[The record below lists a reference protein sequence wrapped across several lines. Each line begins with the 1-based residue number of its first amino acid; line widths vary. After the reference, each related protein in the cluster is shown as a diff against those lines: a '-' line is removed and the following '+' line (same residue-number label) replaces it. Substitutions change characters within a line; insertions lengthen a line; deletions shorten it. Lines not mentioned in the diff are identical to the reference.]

1 MGCKASKED
10 AVVQLR
16 DVEYPKSGGKENKK
30 GSQKEVSYTTPTLNQ
45 DSDSDW
51 GELVNEI
58 DATEPLKNSKRRRLS
73 ISTVN
78 GPMEI
83 AEPSGATAERRYS
96 TTKIP
101 KNRRATVEE
110 AMTNLEIPGM
120 TGKKTEVRLTEAAK
134 LLQDGRAYCQISD
147 GDDIRALFP
156 NSSLFGVFGELTE
169 VTQQSGFDNKS
180 HQHIGHMPKG
190 LLLEDIG
197 VGYTCRKGLKPESPN
212 QDDFFV
218 LRVDDW
224 SMYGVFDGHGPY
236 GHAVSAFVHRTLPF
250 LIVTDPDFSTDL
262 HTCLKRS
269 FHTCNHLI
277 GLASEELE
285 RISSPEDE
293 KYWDC
298 LLSGT
303 TCTIV
308 VARENE
314 LTIAHVGDSR
324 VIAGVDHGGK
334 KLEVIELSAD
344 HKPQHSVERKRIHNA
359 GGEVRKLEGDI
370 PYRVF
375 CKGRHYPGLAM
386 SRALGDALAQSVGV
400 TCDPDITTY
409 TRTKHDKFIV
419 VASDGIWE
427 FLSSQEVADMVNKQG
442 FNGCQ
447 NSADN
452 CSIEAWKRWLKEE
465 GNVVDDIT
473 CLTIWNE
480 ELLTFKK

>member
-16 DVEYPKSGGKENKK
+16 DVEYPKSTGKENKK
-30 GSQKEVSYTTPTLNQ
+30 NKDSSRPIEVTE
-45 DSDSDW
+45 DSGSDW
-51 GELVNEI
+51 GDLVNEI

-96 TTKIP
+96 VAKTP
-101 KNRRATVEE
+101 KNRKATVVE

-120 TGKKTEVRLTEAAK
+120 TGKKTEIRLTEAAK

-147 GDDIRALFP
+147 AEQIKDLFP
-156 NSSLFGVFGELTE
+156 YSTFFGVFGELTE
-169 VTQQSGFDNKS
+169 EQQQSGFDNKS
-180 HQHIGHMPKG
+180 HDHIGAMPKG
-190 LLLEDIG
+190 LLLEDVG

-218 LRVDDW
+218 LKVDDW

-250 LIVTDPDFSTDL
+250 LIVSDPDFFTDL
-262 HTCLKRS
+262 HACLKRA
-269 FHTCNHLI
+269 FHACNHLI
-277 GLASEELE
+277 ALASEEME
-285 RISSPEDE
+285 RSLSPEDD

-298 LLSGT
+298 MLSGT

-314 LTIAHVGDSR
+314 ITVAHVGDSR

-334 KLEVIELSAD
+334 KLEVVELSQD
-344 HKPQHSVERKRIHNA
+344 HKPQHSVERKRIHSS
-359 GGEVRKLEGDI
+359 GGEVKKLEGDI

-386 SRALGDALAQSVGV
+386 SRALGDVLAQSVGV
-400 TCDPDITTY
+400 SCDPDISTY
-409 TRTKHDKFIV
+409 KRTKHDKFIV

-442 FNGCQ
+442 FSGCQ
-447 NSADN
+447 KSADN

-480 ELLTFKK
+480 ELLKKK